1 MPETYLVTGANRGI
15 GLEFAK
21 QLSAQGHTVIGT
33 TRSMADADDLKK
45 VAAKVLELDHTD
57 AESVA
62 RLKDSLEGT
71 PVDVLINNGA
81 TGPRKADLPEVDC
94 EGMVSEFDVNAVG
107 PLRVI
112 KAMLPNIKQSD
123 RKVIVSVSSAMGSL
137 ARCEDWRSYGY
148 CASKAALNML
158 MLGMS
163 KELKPQGVTC
173 CVLHPGHVQTR
184 MGGDE
189 APVSPAE
196 SVEGM
201 VGIIGGLDIAQTGMF
216 YEYRGNMLP
225 W

>member
-33 TRSMADADDLKK
+33 ARSMSEADDLKQHASK
-45 VAAKVLELDHTD
+45 TLELDHTD

-71 PVDVLINNGA
+71 PIDVLINNGA
-81 TGPRKADLPEVDC
+81 IGPDKVDLAEVDC
-94 EGMVSEFDVNAVG
+94 EGVLEEFAVNAVG

-112 KAMLPNIKQSD
+112 KALLPNVKQSD
-123 RKVIVSVSSAMGSL
+123 RKVIVSISSDMGSL
-137 ARCEDWRSYGY
+137 NRCEDWRCYGY

-158 MLGMS
+158 TLGMS

-173 CVLHPGHVQTR
+173 CVLHPGHAQTR
-184 MGGDE
+184 MGGE
-189 APVSPAE
+189 GAEVPASE

-201 VGIIGGLDIAQTGMF
+201 LQIIGGLEIAQTGMF